1 MSALHNFGG
10 VLGWPLDT
18 FFWALTISRSWS
30 RLLARV
36 WSGPYVIPDIV
47 SNGLFDVIKI
57 YITCHLFF
65 FYKTRIPLC
74 CALVESPPLSILQFC
89 TLLLWREDKSVELN
103 GSWKVCKWELK
114 PVFGIH
120 KIWWQSSFW
129 ALDCSFNLK
138 IYEENRSNNRG
149 CYTSFFP
156 FSISREWGRGMLS
169 LKGGG
174 LNFQKYRG
182 SKGGSFHF

>member
-1 MSALHNFGG
+1 MAFGHFLLSSHNFSVMVTAPGSC
-10 VLGWPLDT
+10 VKWPLCYPRHCEQWP
-18 FFWALTISRSWS
+18 FWC
-30 RLLARV
+30 
-36 WSGPYVIPDIV
+36 YK
-47 SNGLFDVIKI
+47 NI
-57 YITCHLFF
+57 YHLPSFF